1 MPSTARQNPAVASR
15 PPASIREPDG
25 GQTMLDKE
33 LRSMIGQVK
42 DGRMDRRAFIQRLA
56 AVGLTAPLANQILA
70 LGGVAMAEGVSTYK
84 PTKRGGGGALKLLW
98 WQGPTLLNPHFATG
112 TKDQDGSR
120 LFYEPLA
127 CWDPDGNMKLV
138 LAAEIPSI
146 QNGGLAADGKS
157 VTWKLKPGVKW
168 HDGKPFTADDV
179 VFNWEYAKDPA
190 TSAVTIATYRDIV
203 VEKVDDLT
211 VRILFN
217 KPTPFWA
224 DAFVGAPNTIIPKHL
239 FADYKGAKSRE
250 APNNLSPVGTGPYKF
265 LEFKPGD
272 LVRGE
277 LNPDY
282 HMPNRPYF
290 DTLEMKGGGD
300 AVSAAR
306 AVIQTGEYDFGYN
319 IQVEDDVLLRL
330 EKGGKGKA
338 IYAVGGDTE
347 FIALNFTDPNT
358 EVDGERSSM
367 KTKHPLFS
375 DPAIRKA
382 LAMLVDRE
390 AVKKVIYGRAGRTTA
405 NFLNGPEKFVSKNTS
420 WEFSI
425 EKASKMLDDAGW
437 KPGADGIREK
447 DGKKLKLLYQTSI
460 NGPRQKTQAI
470 VKQACQKAGIDVELK
485 SVVASVFFSSD
496 AGNPDIYP
504 KFYADM
510 EMFQIP
516 MSQPDPS
523 QHMRRYMSAN
533 VATKENKW
541 QGQNFPRY
549 VNKEY
554 DDTILAAEGEMDPV
568 KRAALYIK
576 ANDILIGDTVFI
588 PVQHRL
594 KVEAA
599 ANNLVCVVSGW
610 ANETDNLF
618 DWYREV

>member
-1 MPSTARQNPAVASR
+1 
-15 PPASIREPDG
+15 
-25 GQTMLDKE
+25 MLDAE
-33 LRSMIGQVK
+33 LRTMVDEVK
-42 DGRMDRRAFIQRLA
+42 DGRMDRRAFVQRMIGL
-56 AVGLTAPLANQILA
+56 GLTAPMATQILA
-70 LGGVAMAEGVSTYK
+70 IGGVAMAQSPSAYK
-84 PTKRGGGGALKLLW
+84 PAKRGGGGPLKLLW

-112 TKDQDGSR
+112 TKEQDGSR
-120 LFYEPLA
+120 LFHEPLA
-127 CWDPDGNMKLV
+127 SWNADGNLSPV

-179 VFNWEYAKDPA
+179 VFNWEYATDPA
-190 TSAVTIATYRDIV
+190 TSTTSIGIYRDIT

-211 VRILFN
+211 VRILF
-217 KPTPFWA
+217 KQPTPFWA
-224 DAFVGAPNTIIPKHL
+224 DAFVGATGAIIPKHL
-239 FADYKGAKSRE
+239 FADYKGARSRE
-250 APNNLSPVGTGPYKF
+250 APANLKPVGTGPYKF
-265 LEFKPGD
+265 VEFRPGD

-277 LNPDY
+277 INLDY

-306 AVIQTGEYDFGYN
+306 AVIQTGEYDFAWN

-358 EVDGERSSM
+358 EVDGERSSI
-367 KTKHPLFS
+367 KTSHPLFS
-375 DPAIRKA
+375 DPAVRQA
-382 LAMLVDRE
+382 LALLVDRD
-390 AVKKVIYGRAGRTTA
+390 AIKKVIYGRAGRTTA
-405 NFLNGPEKFVSKNTS
+405 NFLNGPEKFVSKNTT
-420 WEFSI
+420 WEFNI
-425 EKASKMLDDAGW
+425 EKAARLLDEAGW
-437 KPGADGIREK
+437 KPGADGIRAK

-470 VKQACQKAGIDVELK
+470 VKQACQKAGIDIELK

-496 AGNPDIYP
+496 VGNPDTFL

-510 EMFQIP
+510 EMLQIP
-516 MSQPDPS
+516 MTQPDPA
-523 QHMRRYMSAN
+523 QLMRRFHSRY
-533 VATKENKW
+533 VAAKENKW

-549 VNKEY
+549 RNPDY
-554 DDTILAAEGEMDPV
+554 DAAIDAADNEVDPLR
-568 KRAALYIK
+568 RAAFYIK
-576 ANDILIGDTVFI
+576 ANDVLWRDTVFI
-588 PVQHRL
+588 PVMHRL
-594 KVEAA
+594 KVEASS
-599 ANNLVCVVSGW
+599 NTLRPVISGW
-610 ANETDNLF
+610 ANETDNLH

>member
-1 MPSTARQNPAVASR
+1 
-15 PPASIREPDG
+15 
-25 GQTMLDKE
+25 MLNTE
-33 LRSMIGQVK
+33 LRTMIDGVK
-42 DGRMDRRAFIQRLA
+42 DGRMDRRAFIQRMIGL
-56 AVGLTAPLANQILA
+56 GLTAPMATQLLAI
-70 LGGVAMAEGVSTYK
+70 GGVAMAQSPSSYK
-84 PTKRGGGGALKLLW
+84 PTKRGGGGPLKLLW

-127 CWDPDGNMKLV
+127 CWDGDGNLNPV

-146 QNGGLAADGKS
+146 QNGGLSADAKS
-157 VTWKLKPGVKW
+157 VIWKLKPGVKW
-168 HDGKPFTADDV
+168 HDGKPFTADDI
-179 VFNWEYAKDPA
+179 VFNWEYARDPTTA
-190 TSAVTIATYRDIV
+190 AVTIGIHRDIT

-211 VRILFN
+211 VRILFS

-224 DAFVGAPNTIIPKHL
+224 DAFVGSTGGVIPKHL

-265 LEFKPGD
+265 IEFKPGD
-272 LVRGE
+272 LIRGE

-290 DTLEMKGGGD
+290 DTVEMKGGGD

-306 AVIQTGEYDFGYN
+306 AVIQTGEYDFGYL

-330 EKGGKGKA
+330 EKGGKGKT

-358 EVDGERSSM
+358 EVDGERSSI

-375 DPAIRKA
+375 DPAVRKA
-382 LAMLVDRE
+382 LALLVDQDSI
-390 AVKKVIYGRAGRTTA
+390 KKVIYGRAGRITA
-405 NFLNGPEKFVSKNTS
+405 NFLNGPEQFVSKNTS
-420 WEFSI
+420 REFNI
-425 EKASKMLDDAGW
+425 EKAAKLLDDAGW

-496 AGNPDIYP
+496 VGNPDTYA
-504 KFYADM
+504 KFYADI

-516 MSQPDPS
+516 MTQPDPT
-523 QHMRRYMSAN
+523 QYMRRWHSRY

-541 QGQNFPRY
+541 QNLNFPRY
-549 VNKEY
+549 VNPDY
-554 DDTILAAEGEMDPV
+554 DATVDAAEGETDPL

-576 ANDILIGDTVFI
+576 CNDILRRDTVFI
-588 PVQHRL
+588 PVMHRL
-594 KVEAA
+594 KVSAA
-599 ANNLVCVVSGW
+599 ANTLRPVISGW
-610 ANETDNLF
+610 TGDTDNLH
-618 DWYREV
+618 DWYREA

>member
-1 MPSTARQNPAVASR
+1 
-15 PPASIREPDG
+15 
-25 GQTMLDKE
+25 
-33 LRSMIGQVK
+33 
-42 DGRMDRRAFIQRLA
+42 
-56 AVGLTAPLANQILA
+56 
-70 LGGVAMAEGVSTYK
+70 
-84 PTKRGGGGALKLLW
+84 
-98 WQGPTLLNPHFATG
+98 
-112 TKDQDGSR
+112 
-120 LFYEPLA
+120 
-127 CWDPDGNMKLV
+127 
-138 LAAEIPSI
+138 
-146 QNGGLAADGKS
+146 
-157 VTWKLKPGVKW
+157 
-168 HDGKPFTADDV
+168 
-179 VFNWEYAKDPA
+179 
-190 TSAVTIATYRDIV
+190 
-203 VEKVDDLT
+203 
-211 VRILFN
+211 
-217 KPTPFWA
+217 
-224 DAFVGAPNTIIPKHL
+224 
-239 FADYKGAKSRE
+239 
-250 APNNLSPVGTGPYKF
+250 
-265 LEFKPGD
+265 
-272 LVRGE
+272 
-277 LNPDY
+277 
-282 HMPNRPYF
+282 
-290 DTLEMKGGGD
+290 
-300 AVSAAR
+300 
-306 AVIQTGEYDFGYN
+306 
-319 IQVEDDVLLRL
+319 
-330 EKGGKGKA
+330 
-338 IYAVGGDTE
+338 
-347 FIALNFTDPNT
+347 
-358 EVDGERSSM
+358 M

-375 DPAIRKA
+375 DPAVRKA
-382 LAMLVDRE
+382 LALLVDRE

-405 NFLNGPEKFVSKNTS
+405 NFLNGPEKFVSKNMS

-554 DDTILAAEGEMDPV
+554 DATILAAEGEMDPV
-568 KRAALYIK
+568 KRAAFYIK

-618 DWYREV
+618 DWYREA

>member
-1 MPSTARQNPAVASR
+1 
-15 PPASIREPDG
+15 
-25 GQTMLDKE
+25 MLDKE
-33 LRSMIGQVK
+33 LRSMIGDVK

-138 LAAEIPSI
+138 LATEIPST
-146 QNGGLAADGKS
+146 QNGLLAADGKS

-179 VFNWEYAKDPA
+179 VFTWEYIIDPA
-190 TSAVTIATYRDIV
+190 TAAVTVATYRDIT

-211 VRILFN
+211 VRLGFK

-224 DAFVGAPNTIIPKHL
+224 DAFVGATGQILPKHL
-239 FADYKGAKSRE
+239 FAEFKGSKSRE
-250 APNNLSPVGTGPYKF
+250 APANLAPVGTGPYKF
-265 LEFKPGD
+265 VEFKPGD
-272 LVRGE
+272 LIRGVI
-277 LNPDY
+277 NPDY
-282 HMPNRPYF
+282 HMPNRPHF
-290 DTLEMKGGGD
+290 DTIEMKGGGD

-306 AVIQTGEYDFGYN
+306 AVIQTGEYDFGWN

-330 EKGGKGKA
+330 EKGGKGKT

-347 FIALNFTDPNT
+347 FIALNFTDPTT
-358 EVDGERSSM
+358 EVDGERSSI

-375 DPAIRKA
+375 DPAVRKA
-382 LAMLVDRE
+382 LSLLVDRE
-390 AVKKVIYGRAGRTTA
+390 SIKKAIYGRAGRTTA
-405 NFLNGPEKFVSKNTS
+405 NFLNGPEKFVSKNTT
-420 WEFSI
+420 WEFSV
-425 EKASKMLDDAGW
+425 EKASKILDDAGW

-447 DGKKLKLLYQTSI
+447 DGKRLKIVYQTSI

-496 AGNPDIYP
+496 VANPDTYA
-504 KFYADM
+504 KFYADI

-516 MSQPDPS
+516 MSQPDPA
-523 QHMRRYMSAN
+523 QHMRRYHSSN
-533 VATKENKW
+533 VAAKENKW
-541 QGQNFPRY
+541 QGTNFPRWI
-549 VNKEY
+549 NKDY
-554 DDTILAAEGEMDPV
+554 DATIDAADGEMDPV
-568 KRAALYIK
+568 KRVALYIK
-576 ANDILIGDTVFI
+576 ANDLLFQDTVFI
-588 PVQHRL
+588 PAQHRL
-594 KVEAA
+594 KVEAS
-599 ANNLVCVVSGW
+599 ANTLRPVISGW

-618 DWYREV
+618 DWYREE